1 MAKPQQNS
9 LAKIN
14 NKRHMVLTSKAR
26 LSFPTL
32 WTPKSF
38 QDDPDQKKYFSAD
51 LIFDSQEDFKKEYAG
66 KKVQT
71 VSLSRAVNFA
81 KVDQWGPKERWPKFT
96 FKTFRVGNENIQKK
110 TGEVYNGYAD
120 KFYITAK
127 SGEKFPPKIVD
138 RFGKPITEKEMYAG
152 CYVQAQL
159 IARPVNYGKNI
170 GVRFLLLQLMK
181 IEDGERFGGTPDDVF
196 DVAEIDEESI
206 EGGEDNGNTEDDDS
220 DGDDW

>member
-1 MAKPQQNS
+1 MAKQQNQS
-9 LAKIN
+9 NLVKIN
-14 NKRHMVLTSKAR
+14 NKRHMVIAPKAR

-32 WTPKSF
+32 FTAKSF

-51 LIFDSQEDFKKEYAG
+51 LIFDSQDDFKKDYAG

-71 VSLSRAVNFA
+71 VSMSKAVAAA
-81 KVDQWGPKERWPKFT
+81 KMDQWGPKEKWPKFT
-96 FKTFRVGNENIQKK
+96 FKTFRTGNENIQKK

-127 SGEKFPPKIVD
+127 SGEKFPPKLVD
-138 RFGKPITEKEMYAG
+138 RFGKPIGEKEMYAG

-181 IEDGERFGGTPDDVF
+181 VDDGERFGGTPDDVF
-196 DVAEIDEESI
+196 DVAEVDEESFD
-206 EGGEDNGNTEDDDS
+206 GGADADAADDS
-220 DGDDW
+220 DDF